1 MFFYMQS
8 VGVPLSRVSQ
18 DSIESFCKHCQGAM
32 KITTR
37 SIAQEQHAEVAAE
50 VVQEVL
56 QDDLYQDPIQV
67 SWSVCEFTFRLF
79 WKQHICCG
87 SFDFLSCSSFPL
99 CLLNPVLFSVFPHI

>member
-1 MFFYMQS
+1 
-8 VGVPLSRVSQ
+8 
-18 DSIESFCKHCQGAM
+18 M

-67 SWSVCEFTFRLF
+67 GYHVTILDLCCSVVECFVFLF
-79 WKQHICCG
+79 VFHFFPYLYG
-87 SFDFLSCSSFPL
+87 CS
-99 CLLNPVLFSVFPHI
+99 VLFQFASDAHVVVSRFARDRCVL

>member
-1 MFFYMQS
+1 
-8 VGVPLSRVSQ
+8 VPLSRVSQ

-79 WKQHICCG
+79 LNNA
-87 SFDFLSCSSFPL
+87 FVTAD
-99 CLLNPVLFSVFPHI
+99 LLISVLVRPSHFGY

>member
-1 MFFYMQS
+1 MHCELIIAFFFHYFNFLQS
-8 VGVPLSRVSQ
+8 VGVPTSRVSH

-67 SWSVCEFTFRLF
+67 SLRVR
-79 WKQHICCG
+79 
-87 SFDFLSCSSFPL
+87 LSCAT
-99 CLLNPVLFSVFPHI
+99 LFDCSYIAF

>member
-1 MFFYMQS
+1 M
-8 VGVPLSRVSQ
+8 GVPTSRVSL
-18 DSIESFCKHCQGAM
+18 DSIENFCKHCQGAM

-67 SWSVCEFTFRLF
+67 GYRVTILDLCCSVVECFVFFFVFHFFPYLY
-79 WKQHICCG
+79 G
-87 SFDFLSCSSFPL
+87 CS
-99 CLLNPVLFSVFPHI
+99 VLF